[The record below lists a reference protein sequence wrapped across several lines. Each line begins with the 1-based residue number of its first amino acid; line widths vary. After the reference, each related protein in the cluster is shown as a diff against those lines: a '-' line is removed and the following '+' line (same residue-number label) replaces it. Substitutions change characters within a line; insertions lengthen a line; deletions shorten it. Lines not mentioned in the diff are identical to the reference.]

1 MSKTIHVA
9 MRSPST
15 GNQWFEAWKGYT
27 TFLTEEVAITE
38 VRDMI
43 RRFNNSTGD
52 YLSDREAI
60 SFVLEDVPPRTD

>member
-9 MRSPST
+9 MRSPTT
-15 GNQWFEAWKGYT
+15 GNQWFETWKGYT
-27 TFLTEEVAITE
+27 TFLTEEVAVTE

-60 SFVLEDVPPRTD
+60 SFVLEDVED